1 MARQNHLPHD
11 PASEIVLPRM
21 EHQLPKYV
29 LTADEVE
36 QIIQQRIEEPESLRD
51 SAVLETFYSTGKR
64 RMELAHLRLWLPAAV
79 DQPILKRE
87 KKEAS
92 ARVSRLA
99 AAAQLGLV
107 KIEADNLSGPADEC
121 RDGSGP
127 IRIGQDPGLLGG
139 AL

>member
-1 MARQNHLPHD
+1 MARQNHLLHN

-29 LTADEVE
+29 LTADEAE
-36 QIIQQRIEEPESLRD
+36 QIIQQSIRDPEGLRG
-51 SAVLETFYSTGKR
+51 SAVLETSYSTGKR
-64 RMELAHLRLWLPAAV
+64 RMELAHLRLWLRAAV
-79 DQPILKRE
+79 DQPILRRE

-92 ARVSRLA
+92 ARVSCLA
-99 AAAQLGLV
+99 AGAQLGLV
-107 KIEADNLSGPADEC
+107 KIEADNLSGPADQC

>member
-1 MARQNHLPHD
+1 MTSITTWTTLTTRQGMGRKDRVIPIGERALAWINKNL
-11 PASEIVLPRM
+11 
-21 EHQLPKYV
+21 
-29 LTADEVE
+29 
-36 QIIQQRIEEPESLRD
+36 EESR
-51 SAVLETFYSTGKR
+51 
-64 RMELAHLRLWLPAAV
+64 
-79 DQPILKRE
+79 DQPILRRE

-107 KIEADNLSGPADEC
+107 KIEADNLSGPADKC

-127 IRIGQDPGLLGG
+127 IRIDQDPGLLGG